1 MKLPRSQKE
10 YQGCKFFPL
19 EGNIIECTYHD
30 DCTIE
35 DFWIYRV
42 LVEQPELIAE
52 LADTYDNDKTY
63 NDILD
68 YETGEA
74 DHEEFITSHSTY
86 DAKTSAARFR

>member
-1 MKLPRSQKE
+1 MKLSRTVKE

-19 EGNIIECTYHD
+19 EGNIIECTYHKD
-30 DCTIE
+30 LTIE
-35 DFWIYRV
+35 DFWINRV

-52 LADTYDNDKTY
+52 LADTYDTDATF

-74 DHEEFITSHSTY
+74 AHESFLKAH
-86 DAKTSAARFR
+86 AGRL